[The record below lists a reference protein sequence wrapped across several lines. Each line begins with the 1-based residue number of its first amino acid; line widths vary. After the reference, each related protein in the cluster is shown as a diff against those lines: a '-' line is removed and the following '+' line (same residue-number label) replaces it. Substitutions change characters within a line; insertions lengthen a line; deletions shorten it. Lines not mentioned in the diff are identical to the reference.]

1 MPGISAFRFNLRVA
15 LIALI
20 FVLLLLPP
28 LLNAL
33 PAGHPLRVSDFV
45 VAVTGK
51 WICYAILALSI
62 DLAWGCKGRAHAE
75 QCRAAREAVAE
86 NICHH

>member
-1 MPGISAFRFNLRVA
+1 MPGISSLRFNLRLA
-15 LIALI
+15 LIVLI

-51 WICYAILALSI
+51 
-62 DLAWGCKGRAHAE
+62 
-75 QCRAAREAVAE
+75 
-86 NICHH
+86 